1 VLHDRDAP
9 TVADL
14 CRSLDGIALAMAAA
28 GAEAGELPARADE
41 VRLTERVL
49 PPNEARRR
57 STMESRMDNVAT
69 AGAVVVDYVGAMG
82 PEARHVRGAL
92 VASSLQ
98 TLKDS
103 GHYGA
108 YLDRLPK
115 QHHDALLFCLASSW
129 LPLDLAAVHYHAC
142 DALELDEREMMRI
155 GEVVSHR
162 IMGTFLGTM
171 LRSARSLGA
180 TPTPWVVLKSYH
192 KVCERLLD
200 GGHHRVMQQG
210 PKDAL
215 IETSGLPLFRYRY
228 FRTAMVGMCRGAASI
243 FARSCFSKELSAGPD
258 RARVSLRWV

>member
-1 VLHDRDAP
+1 MSDQ
-9 TVADL
+9 
-14 CRSLDGIALAMAAA
+14 SAAA
-28 GAEAGELPARADE
+28 GTLLVDHVGE
-41 VRLTERVL
+41 V
-49 PPNEARRR
+49 
-57 STMESRMDNVAT
+57 
-69 AGAVVVDYVGAMG
+69 G

-92 VASSLQ
+92 IASSLQ

-103 GHYGA
+103 GHYDA
-108 YLDRLPK
+108 YLTRLPK
-115 QHHDALLFCLASSW
+115 QHHEALLFCLASSW
-129 LPLDLAAVHYHAC
+129 LPLQLAAVHYEAC
-142 DALELDEREMMRI
+142 DSLGLDDREMLRI

-192 KVCERLLD
+192 KVCERLMD
-200 GGHHRVMQQG
+200 GGHYCVVQHG

-215 IETSGLPLFRYRY
+215 IETRGLSLFRYRY

-258 RARVSLRWV
+258 RVRVSLRWV